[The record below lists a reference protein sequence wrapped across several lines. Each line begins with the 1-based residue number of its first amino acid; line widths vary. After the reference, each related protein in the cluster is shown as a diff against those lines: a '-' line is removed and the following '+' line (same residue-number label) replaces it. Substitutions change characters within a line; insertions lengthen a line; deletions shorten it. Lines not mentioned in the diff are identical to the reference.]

1 MKKEF
6 DWHNTGRVNIA
17 HEAIDRHAQSWRKN
31 KVALSWEG
39 PNKEHAKYTFSEMKL
54 LSDKFAN
61 VLHKAGARK
70 GDRIFVYLPRI
81 PELYISAV
89 AIAKIGGI
97 FVPLFGGFRAE
108 AVRDRMND
116 CGAEMVV
123 TTPDMKQLGID
134 PIRKEVPTLK
144 TIIVCRAPEDLQVR
158 RRGAHATT
166 PR

>member
-1 MKKEF
+1 MAQEQ
-6 DWHNTGRVNIA
+6 GRAVLGGP
-17 HEAIDRHAQSWRKN
+17 QQG
-31 KVALSWEG
+31 ALEVHFLW
-39 PNKEHAKYTFSEMKL
+39 AKL

-97 FVPLFGGFRAE
+97 FAPLFGGFRAE

-134 PIRKEVPTLK
+134 PIGTRSRRR
-144 TIIVCRAPEDLQVR
+144 TIIICQARKLQVR
-158 RRGAHATT
+158 RGELNLGDDVRRKSSDGVVPPRTGHHTT
-166 PR
+166 L